1 MSVYLKDGQ
10 ETAKLILN
18 SMFEKLSNAGVFDS
32 MGYKRESLA
41 MFRSEE
47 SSPSELLSL
56 VNSTVFEKGK
66 DIGYNLNREL
76 ELFGTV
82 ITYDP
87 LTGFQDDSKYGCVS
101 YKNLEENM
109 NCSIIGYA
117 TTVVETRDKYGQ
129 YIYTMDFRGKAEKLR
144 VRTNSMLRN
153 QISNPDDLL
162 FKVVKLTGT
171 YLYGMFFAKK
181 MTIIKASGEC
191 YFADL
196 VNENST
202 NRLTEILNSSSDD
215 RDIKVRICCRYLIRD
230 GKLTKVEIPRIVER
244 MLSRDELA
252 LIKKAGAIVNKC

>member
-1 MSVYLKDGQ
+1 
-10 ETAKLILN
+10 
-18 SMFEKLSNAGVFDS
+18 
-32 MGYKRESLA
+32 
-41 MFRSEE
+41 
-47 SSPSELLSL
+47 
-56 VNSTVFEKGK
+56 
-66 DIGYNLNREL
+66 
-76 ELFGTV
+76 
-82 ITYDP
+82 
-87 LTGFQDDSKYGCVS
+87 
-101 YKNLEENM
+101 
-109 NCSIIGYA
+109 
-117 TTVVETRDKYGQ
+117 
-129 YIYTMDFRGKAEKLR
+129 MDFRGKAEKLR